1 MNISELL
8 TPDRVAI
15 RNRNAAAEL
24 DKPAAIGLLSSLLAQ
39 GAHLPEAE
47 VESVLAEREALQ
59 STGIGEGVAIP
70 HGALAD
76 LSGPCAAL
84 LLVPGG
90 LDFEAID
97 DAKVTILF
105 AVIGPKRASG
115 EHLKTLAK
123 VSRLL
128 KNASFR
134 DRLLAATSGD
144 AAFDMILAEEAR

>member
-8 TPDRVAI
+8 TPERVAI
-15 RNRNAAAEL
+15 QSKGATSEL
-24 DKPAAIGLLSSLLAQ
+24 NKSAAIGLLSSLLAR
-39 GAHLPEAE
+39 GVRLPESD
-47 VESVLAEREALQ
+47 VESVLSEREALQ
-59 STGIGEGVAIP
+59 STGIGDGVAIP
-70 HGALAD
+70 HGALAEIA
-76 LSGPCAAL
+76 GPCAAL

-105 AVIGPKRASG
+105 AVIGPKKATG

-123 VSRLL
+123 ISRLL
-128 KNASFR
+128 KNPSFR
-134 DRLLAATSGD
+134 DRLLAAQTGN

>member
-8 TPDRVAI
+8 TPERVAI
-15 RNRNAAAEL
+15 QGKGAATEL
-24 DKPAAIGLLSSLLAQ
+24 DKSAAIGLLSSLLAQ
-39 GAHLPEAE
+39 GAKLPEAD

-76 LSGPCAAL
+76 IQGPCAAL

-105 AVIGPKRASG
+105 AVIGPKKATG

-123 VSRLL
+123 ISRLL
-128 KNASFR
+128 KNSSFR
-134 DRLLAATSGD
+134 DRLLAAQSGN
-144 AAFDMILAEEAR
+144 AAFDMILAEESR

>member
-8 TPDRVAI
+8 SPDRVAI
-15 RNRNAAAEL
+15 RSRNAATEL
-24 DKPAAIGLLSSLLAQ
+24 DKPAALGLLSSLLAQ
-39 GAHLPEAE
+39 GAHLPEAD

-76 LSGPCAAL
+76 LAGPCAAL

-134 DRLLAATSGD
+134 DRLLAAPTGD

>member
-8 TPDRVAI
+8 SPERVAI
-15 RNRNAAAEL
+15 QNRNAASEL
-24 DKPAAIGLLSSLLAQ
+24 DKSGAICLLSGLLAR
-39 GAHLPEAE
+39 GAKLPEAD
-47 VESVLAEREALQ
+47 VETVLSEREALQ

-76 LSGPCAAL
+76 LHGPCAAL
-84 LLVPGG
+84 LLVPEG
-90 LDFEAID
+90 LDFAAID

-123 VSRLL
+123 ISRLL

-134 DRLLAATSGD
+134 DRLLGATSSS
-144 AAFDMILAEEAR
+144 AAFDMILAEESR